1 MHLIINSQVRSAIF
15 HIFYSILAIFSFLSL
30 SSSAIAILSL
40 VGTTVGG
47 ILIVSAQSYDNGMN
61 EVELQ
66 QEAQM
71 VVNQIN
77 DLIIDTTATESVS
90 FADNTLVIPEGTKT
104 HKVKYDAA
112 TKQLLYSC
120 EGGALS
126 GEELMAN
133 GITAFSA
140 DTASF
145 KDSGNLY
152 LDIGLE
158 RESAGGLK
166 TFNATFQITARN
178 GVVDTTPSA
187 SIDVIDDVVLEPN
200 QSYTFNP
207 DVVGISNKAVEWDIV
222 GGNTDST
229 THMLGNT
236 IYIGS
241 AEEGSIVHLLVKT
254 ATKDAEGNAMA
265 MRAVRVRIRR
275 VNTVTVKKL
284 SVTGTEYKKDA
295 EYLLHCYDKIR
306 DYDAMTEKKKSLLW
320 ASPFLIAAVIVFL
333 MHRRGIALLLLVVG
347 MICLF
352 QHRMIRKLAKEDVT
366 NALYAAMPQWMIQ
379 MALLLQHNNV
389 QVSIAKSMQSAPEIL
404 RPELQLLQERLSE
417 HPESLAAYTD
427 FWKDYDVPEAQ
438 SLMKML
444 HSIAEAGTGNANL
457 QITNMLQRV
466 QEMQQLSDQRQDE
479 SSRFKMQMVFLYP
492 VFGATVKLLIDLTL
506 GSVYMMSMLGNMGG
520 V

>member
-1 MHLIINSQVRSAIF
+1 M
-15 HIFYSILAIFSFLSL
+15 
-30 SSSAIAILSL
+30 SS
-40 VGTTVGG
+40 
-47 ILIVSAQSYDNGMN
+47 DW
-61 EVELQ
+61 LQ
-66 QEAQM
+66 
-71 VVNQIN
+71 
-77 DLIIDTTATESVS
+77 
-90 FADNTLVIPEGTKT
+90 
-104 HKVKYDAA
+104 
-112 TKQLLYSC
+112 
-120 EGGALS
+120 S
-126 GEELMAN
+126 GE
-133 GITAFSA
+133 I
-140 DTASF
+140 
-145 KDSGNLY
+145 
-152 LDIGLE
+152 
-158 RESAGGLK
+158 
-166 TFNATFQITARN
+166 
-178 GVVDTTPSA
+178 
-187 SIDVIDDVVLEPN
+187 
-200 QSYTFNP
+200 
-207 DVVGISNKAVEWDIV
+207 
-222 GGNTDST
+222 
-229 THMLGNT
+229 
-236 IYIGS
+236 
-241 AEEGSIVHLLVKT
+241 
-254 ATKDAEGNAMA
+254 
-265 MRAVRVRIRR
+265 
-275 VNTVTVKKL
+275 
-284 SVTGTEYKKDA
+284 KDA

-366 NALYAAMPQWMIQ
+366 NALYVAMPQWMIQ